1 MSDKNTNVNK
11 YTQTDNLP
19 DWLAQFKKELKGGKP
34 MVQPTDVAPVPQEQK
49 NPYPNA
55 DFQSAE
61 SILLNATGGEQLV
74 ASDYHP
80 FAFVELP
87 GYENCIKRLRNLGIG
102 ATEKDKSSGIV
113 NALNKF
119 HGLKSRPAMKP
130 IVFVGES
137 TDEINPILEA
147 TAQQMSCPTIK
158 MSIQETPTGLPAIL
172 AQANKTAIQI
182 SKNKPPLLW
191 LSENNGLL
199 VLENLEDWKPFFEGQ
214 SLEFGDGST
223 SFIHI
228 QLTPAG
234 KEFLSLIEVCADNP
248 NVQIIASTTCAD
260 EVPVRMLDI
269 LGDVSEVK
277 VEKPTNSERMQ
288 IWNNLANTHP
298 SLRGLNFDELT
309 TLTAHLTRADIE
321 KVAQEA
327 IADSYNAGLQFGKC
341 DRIKRENLFEKI
353 LLKQDKDSEEFKKIE
368 DVLVDSFA
376 HSFEFN
382 QVITR

>member
-1 MSDKNTNVNK
+1 M
-11 YTQTDNLP
+11 
-19 DWLAQFKKELKGGKP
+19 
-34 MVQPTDVAPVPQEQK
+34 
-49 NPYPNA
+49 
-55 DFQSAE
+55 
-61 SILLNATGGEQLV
+61 
-74 ASDYHP
+74 
-80 FAFVELP
+80 
-87 GYENCIKRLRNLGIG
+87 
-102 ATEKDKSSGIV
+102 
-113 NALNKF
+113 
-119 HGLKSRPAMKP
+119 
-130 IVFVGES
+130 
-137 TDEINPILEA
+137 
-147 TAQQMSCPTIK
+147 
-158 MSIQETPTGLPAIL
+158 
-172 AQANKTAIQI
+172 
-182 SKNKPPLLW
+182 
-191 LSENNGLL
+191 
-199 VLENLEDWKPFFEGQ
+199 ENLEDWKPFFEGQ

-277 VEKPTNSERMQ
+277 VEKPTNAERMQ